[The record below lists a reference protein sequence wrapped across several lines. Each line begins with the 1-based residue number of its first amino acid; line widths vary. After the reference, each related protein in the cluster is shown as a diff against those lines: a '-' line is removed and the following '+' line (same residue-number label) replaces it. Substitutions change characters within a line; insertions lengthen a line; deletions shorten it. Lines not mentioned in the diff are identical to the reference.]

1 MNNIVRK
8 AGTTALAALTVL
20 AVLGPASPAAAG
32 AYKYLET
39 DKVACPAWA
48 TGISYDSYAPTGY
61 RAFANECHTKP
72 YVTSARVRLVT
83 SCSWGFTYR
92 SEPAAVVEGRWTSF
106 TSPPRTEPGCLFGVS
121 DYWLEAV

>member
-8 AGTTALAALTVL
+8 AGAVTLAALT
-20 AVLGPASPAAAG
+20 VLGPASPAAAAG
-32 AYKYLET
+32 TYKYLET

-48 TGISYDSYAPTGY
+48 TGTYYDAYRPTGY

-72 YVTSARVRLVT
+72 HASSARVRLVT
-83 SCSWGFTYR
+83 SCSWGLTYR

-106 TSPPRTEPGCLFGVS
+106 TTPARTESGCLFGVS